1 LPTRRLCGVCPAAAT
16 TAAAGGRFQAQ
27 LGGFA
32 RLFLRPRQPFALSPL
47 SSFRFSSLLFFH
59 FFKLRLLLLCHT
71 AASSLFDLRRRFAKV
86 RLVRDFDGLTRLLVD
101 FDRGGRRLY
110 EL

>member
-1 LPTRRLCGVCPAAAT
+1 MRRLRRFCPAAT
-16 TAAAGGRFQAQ
+16 AAGGRFQAQ

-32 RLFLRPRQPFALSPL
+32 CLFLRPRQPFALSPL
-47 SSFRFSSLLFFH
+47 SAFSSLLLFLFR
-59 FFKLRLLLLCHT
+59 FRRLLLFDA

-86 RLVRDFDGLTRLLVD
+86 GLVRDFDGLTRLLSD
-101 FDRGGRRLY
+101 HDCSRRRCLY